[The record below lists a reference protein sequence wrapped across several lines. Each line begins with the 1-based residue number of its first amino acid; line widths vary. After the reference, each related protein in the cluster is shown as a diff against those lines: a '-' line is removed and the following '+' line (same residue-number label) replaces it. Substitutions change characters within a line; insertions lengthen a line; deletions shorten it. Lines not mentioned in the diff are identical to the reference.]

1 MNERTAV
8 TAGALIGAL
17 LGSAA
22 AYLFFTDRGREV
34 RDRLEPAIGD
44 LQREFARFQG
54 TLEQVGRMANE
65 GMRVVQEFNTAR
77 MQTQFPND
85 GTSH

>member
-1 MNERTAV
+1 MNERTAM

-17 LGSAA
+17 VGAA
-22 AYLFFTDRGREV
+22 ATYLFFTEGGRQW
-34 RDRLEPAIGD
+34 RDRFEPAIGD
-44 LQREFARFQG
+44 LQREFGRFQG

-65 GMRVVQEFNTAR
+65 GMRVMQEFNTAR
-77 MQTQFPND
+77 TQSHFPND